1 MFYQTCSK
9 FKMKTPEQS
18 SIHLSKFE
26 KDNGKIK
33 TFFFQL
39 NNIEPKV
46 TPDEFALV
54 SLCCT
59 FHLSTLNMI
68 YQVTSMLPLTKY
80 RCYNALLLTWNIIL
94 QVTLVLTFDV
104 FSFTI
109 NVTKLA
115 ATKQTAIEMNMTITN
130 VLGFLE
136 ALFVCIKIQNI
147 DENKTL
153 TLMPLRQLF
162 HSYKNDLYDCTNDSY

>member
-1 MFYQTCSK
+1 M
-9 FKMKTPEQS
+9 
-18 SIHLSKFE
+18 
-26 KDNGKIK
+26 
-33 TFFFQL
+33 
-39 NNIEPKV
+39 
-46 TPDEFALV
+46 
-54 SLCCT
+54 
-59 FHLSTLNMI
+59 
-68 YQVTSMLPLTKY
+68 
-80 RCYNALLLTWNIIL
+80 

-136 ALFVCIKIQNI
+136 ALFVCMEIQNI

-153 TLMPLRQLF
+153 TLAPLRQVFLI
-162 HSYKNDLYDCTNDSY
+162 